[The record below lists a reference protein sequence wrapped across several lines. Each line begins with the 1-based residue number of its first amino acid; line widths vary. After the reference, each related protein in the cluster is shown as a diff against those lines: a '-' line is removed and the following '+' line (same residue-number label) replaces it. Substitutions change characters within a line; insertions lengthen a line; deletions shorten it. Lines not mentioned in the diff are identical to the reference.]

1 MERCNMME
9 RWRTDGEGRESGL
22 MKTWTC
28 DCFVH
33 GEQKTGWWFRP
44 IAPSDHVAAHFA
56 VNDAVVSELRVRAM
70 LPGCRREQGFVG

>member
-1 MERCNMME
+1 MERCDMME

-44 IAPSDHVAAHFA
+44 IAPSDHVAAHFFCEQCGGFQVGSRGQGA
-56 VNDAVVSELRVRAM
+56 R
-70 LPGCRREQGFVG
+70 LP